1 MTEQSKYHVF
11 WEALFVTILVFGIGI
26 VLGIYFEQIRSDNS
40 NALFYN
46 SEAAL
51 FDTIAFT
58 EFINSENISCEQTR
72 NVLGSFADKIY
83 LEAKQLDQFEDSTK
97 LSSSIKAIH
106 RKYDTMRTILWIKT
120 LQANQKC
127 NNFNTVVYF
136 YLLDPEDL
144 TIRAKQNVWGKVL
157 FELKQKKGSEV
168 ILIPIAAN
176 NDVGSLEQIIKIYNV
191 TSFPSVIIN
200 RDNVIYNLQSA
211 DELEKYLE

>member
-1 MTEQSKYHVF
+1 
-11 WEALFVTILVFGIGI
+11 
-26 VLGIYFEQIRSDNS
+26 
-40 NALFYN
+40 
-46 SEAAL
+46 
-51 FDTIAFT
+51 
-58 EFINSENISCEQTR
+58 
-72 NVLGSFADKIY
+72 
-83 LEAKQLDQFEDSTK
+83 
-97 LSSSIKAIH
+97 
-106 RKYDTMRTILWIKT
+106 MRTILWIKT

-191 TSFPSVIIN
+191 TIFPSVIIN